1 MKIFCSLWNKR
12 RSGLCRKSNESEA
25 YIFIKPMA
33 SRNAMEVKT
42 LLLQKP
48 VKKFATDRMNEF

>member
-1 MKIFCSLWNKR
+1 VEIVFAKLD
-12 RSGLCRKSNESEA
+12 
-25 YIFIKPMA
+25 A

-48 VKKFATDRMNEF
+48 VKKFATDQDE